1 MKDLVIAC
9 LAFLAGVLI
18 FWGLVL
24 LVAWGLDSD
33 MAHAVIIVL
42 LMFRHEGTVQ
52 EEEGK

>member
-1 MKDLVIAC
+1 MKDRVIAC
-9 LAFLAGVLI
+9 LELLASVLV

-24 LVAWGLDSD
+24 LVAEGLGSD

-42 LMFRHEGTVQ
+42 LVLRHEGTVQ